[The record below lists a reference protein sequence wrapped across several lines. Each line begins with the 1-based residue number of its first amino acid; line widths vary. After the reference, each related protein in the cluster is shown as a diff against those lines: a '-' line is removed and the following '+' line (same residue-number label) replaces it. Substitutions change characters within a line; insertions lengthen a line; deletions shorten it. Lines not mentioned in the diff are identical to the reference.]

1 MQAGDIG
8 IAMRTEV
15 HVHGS
20 IFLCKGVRLKQVEQA
35 LRPWLAYLD
44 VETLADAHS
53 IEREEPGI
61 VFDAQERTLNICWTG
76 EVGRNFQEKLGN
88 AFQNVGPLTEYASE
102 VEVTY
107 YPDHGDDEFFQ
118 VFVGP
123 TPESIHEFR
132 RQCVVE
138 DATHLLS
145 RHLGKTEVDQVAT
158 LISDLF
164 SKIQPP
170 KQPTSEQSGS
180 STVFPLHPRGKHVH

>member
-1 MQAGDIG
+1 
-8 IAMRTEV
+8 MRTEV

-53 IEREEPGI
+53 LEREEPGI

-138 DATHLLS
+138 DATQLLS
-145 RHLGKTEVDQVAT
+145 RHLGKSEVDQVAT
-158 LISDLF
+158 LISELF
-164 SKIQPP
+164 GKSQPP

-180 STVFPLHPRGKHVH
+180 STVIPLHPRNKHLH